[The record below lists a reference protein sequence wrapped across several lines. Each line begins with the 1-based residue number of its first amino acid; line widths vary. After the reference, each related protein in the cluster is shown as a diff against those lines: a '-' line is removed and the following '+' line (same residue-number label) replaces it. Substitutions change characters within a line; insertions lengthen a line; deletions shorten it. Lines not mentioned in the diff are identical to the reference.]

1 MVDHSSPLHKR
12 TQPPSIQAELL
23 PESYTNSQDRSIST
37 ESKST
42 DQIPELLLTTRI
54 ENSGQAAGSL
64 APSMLETE
72 SSVAQSKNIQEK
84 LISVSPAVEILLGN
98 SEFYSD
104 ISQDGVSVEVS
115 TDHPSVSLTDSSGLR
130 TGQPLSPD
138 DNHASRIDRGYTKND
153 AKAKT
158 QNNASDNVDETLGLC
173 LATENPIAVLP
184 GVEPQQLTKIID
196 TPEKSLA
203 SSESIQNLSNSS
215 SHSTAD
221 LVIDLSAASKSTSD
235 ESVPVHTP
243 SEKIESEISYI
254 TDDKVQEVS
263 ADFVQ
268 KGQLLTS
275 HSSGSSST
283 LPDYSHIIAPVHNVS
298 EQTTSQQTKQDPG
311 QENGVSPHSNFSS
324 NNEKVQNS
332 CSTPSM
338 HEDNVAALK
347 PDVMNDSGSFTPLR
361 LDKQLKPIDSVS
373 VVDSKA
379 ISASQTSSH
388 SVIVTPDVTQVC
400 SSENSSRTRSPAPL
414 LGRSSSIASALKSK
428 LGKLKIRSTSSNC
441 KFSDLRSSTKTLII
455 RYNCCFVIS

>member
-12 TQPPSIQAELL
+12 AQPPLIQAEPL
-23 PESYTNSQDRSIST
+23 PESYTDSRGRSIST

-42 DQIPELLLTTRI
+42 DQIPEPLLITRI
-54 ENSGQAAGSL
+54 ENSGQAAGCL
-64 APSMLETE
+64 APGKLETE
-72 SSVAQSKNIQEK
+72 SSVAQSIDMQERSN
-84 LISVSPAVEILLGN
+84 SVSPAVEILISNNEL
-98 SEFYSD
+98 YSD
-104 ISQDGVSVEVS
+104 ISQDDVSVEVS
-115 TDHPSVSLTDSSGLR
+115 TDHPAESITDRSVLR
-130 TGQPLSPD
+130 IGQPLSLD
-138 DNHASRIDRGYTKND
+138 DNHASRIDRGYTEFD
-153 AKAKT
+153 AKAQT
-158 QNNASDNVDETLGLC
+158 QYNASDNVDEMPVSC
-173 LATENPIAVLP
+173 LPTENPIAILP
-184 GVEPQQLTKIID
+184 GVETRQLTKIPD
-196 TPEKSLA
+196 TSEKPLA

-221 LVIDLSAASKSTSD
+221 LVIDLSAASKSTSN

-243 SEKIESEISYI
+243 SEKHESEISNI

-324 NNEKVQNS
+324 NNEKVQNVQ
-332 CSTPSM
+332 CSSPSKL
-338 HEDNVAALK
+338 EDDVAVVK

-361 LDKQLKPIDSVS
+361 LDKQSKPIDSVS

-379 ISASQTSSH
+379 ISASQASGH

-400 SSENSSRTRSPAPL
+400 LSESSSRTHSPAPL

-441 KFSDLRSSTKTLII
+441 KFSDFRSSD
-455 RYNCCFVIS
+455 RCS

>member
-12 TQPPSIQAELL
+12 TQPPSIQAEPL
-23 PESYTNSQDRSIST
+23 PESYTDSRDRSIST

-42 DQIPELLLTTRI
+42 DQIPEPLLITRI
-54 ENSGQAAGSL
+54 KNSGQAAGSL
-64 APSMLETE
+64 APGTLEAE
-72 SSVAQSKNIQEK
+72 STVEQSKNLQEK
-84 LISVSPAVEILLGN
+84 FISVSPAVEILLGN
-98 SEFYSD
+98 NELYSD
-104 ISQDGVSVEVS
+104 ISQDDVSVEVS
-115 TDHPSVSLTDSSGLR
+115 TDHPAESITDSSVLFA
-130 TGQPLSPD
+130 GQLLSLD
-138 DNHASRIDRGYTKND
+138 GNHASHIGSGYTEFE

-158 QNNASDNVDETLGLC
+158 QNNAWDNVDEMPHLC
-173 LATENPIAVLP
+173 LPTKNPIALLP
-184 GVEPQQLTKIID
+184 GVDTQQLPRI
-196 TPEKSLA
+196 PYASEKPLA

-243 SEKIESEISYI
+243 SEKPESDRGNI

-275 HSSGSSST
+275 HSSGSSSA

-324 NNEKVQNS
+324 NCEKVHNVQS
-332 CSTPSM
+332 SLPSKL
-338 HEDNVAALK
+338 EDDVAVVK
-347 PDVMNDSGSFTPLR
+347 PDVMNDSGSLTPLR
-361 LDKQLKPIDSVS
+361 LDKHSKPIDSVS
-373 VVDSKA
+373 VVESKA

-388 SVIVTPDVTQVC
+388 SVIVTPGDTQVC
-400 SSENSSRTRSPAPL
+400 LSESPSSTHSPAPL

-428 LGKLKIRSTSSNC
+428 LRKLKIRSTNSNC
-441 KFSDLRSSTKTLII
+441 KFSDFRS
-455 RYNCCFVIS
+455 YNRRS